1 MKVSKLLLSI
11 LVLCLP
17 LSLLAG
23 CGSITMRGY
32 LVMHGAE
39 VNDRVSLEYR
49 PQRFRVESGDPA
61 RIIGQKLKDAGLI
74 KDAVLFEAYVRSNN
88 ASTQL
93 AAGTFVLSPDMTVV
107 EIVDKLLRA
116 DAASITVTIR
126 EGWRIEQVADALATA
141 NVFNDSI
148 NGHSAQAEEYRRIA
162 LSGKLPESI
171 DSAKYPF
178 LNSLPPDSSFE
189 GYLFPDTYLIPSEG
203 AAALDLITRQL
214 DAFGQRV
221 TPRFQS
227 LNNSETGYTI
237 RDILTVASIVE
248 REAVHADER
257 PTIAGVYL
265 NRLRQGI
272 KLDAD
277 PTVQY
282 ALGYQPATGQ
292 WWKTPVFLEEYSSVD
307 SPYNTYLY
315 PGLPP
320 GPIAAPGL
328 SSILAV
334 LQPTVHNYLYFVA
347 LPDGSGRHV
356 FAETYEEQLQNV
368 QKYMNGG

>member
-1 MKVSKLLLSI
+1 
-11 LVLCLP
+11 
-17 LSLLAG
+17 
-23 CGSITMRGY
+23 MRGY
-32 LVMHGAE
+32 LIMHGAE
-39 VNDRVSLEYR
+39 IDDRASLEYR

-74 KDAVLFEAYVRSNN
+74 KDAVLFEAYVRSNDV
-88 ASTQL
+88 STQL

-116 DAASITVTIR
+116 DSASITVTIR
-126 EGWRIEQVADALATA
+126 EGWRIEQVADALTTA
-141 NVFNDSI
+141 NVFDDLI
-148 NGHSAQAEEYRRIA
+148 NGHSSQAEEYRRIA
-162 LSGKLPESI
+162 LSGKLPESLE
-171 DSAKYPF
+171 SAQYPF
-178 LNSLPPDSSFE
+178 LNSLPPGSSLE
-189 GYLFPDTYLIPSEG
+189 GYLFPDTYLIPTEG
-203 AAALDLITRQL
+203 ATALNLITRQL

-221 TPRFQS
+221 APRFQS
-227 LNNSETGYTI
+227 LNNGETDYTI

-282 ALGYQPATGQ
+282 ALGYQSATGQ

-328 SSILAV
+328 SSIQAV
-334 LQPTVHNYLYFVA
+334 LQPEIHNYLYFVA

-368 QKYMNGG
+368 QKYMNGVSSQ